1 MNLKYN
7 ISSMKK
13 KILKKLGAI
22 VILVI
27 AGYNIYVLEDGVK
40 LSGLALSNVEALA
53 ENEWVTYY
61 CRMSPWTWK
70 CKNTVYGTVCYCN
83 M

>member
-1 MNLKYN
+1 
-7 ISSMKK
+7 MKK

-53 ENEWVTYY
+53 EN
-61 CRMSPWTWK
+61 
-70 CKNTVYGTVCYCN
+70 
-83 M
+83 